1 MGLFDIF
8 KKKGKKAEPVHP
20 ESKDNKQSKGSF
32 ISFVLLDEPVFS
44 LEQLVSDLKN
54 DWNIIVSKDEK
65 AEMDTKNVTAVFSVE
80 DMLVTLG
87 LIPVPVPDD
96 EAVRNAESN
105 FRWKEAV
112 EVTKSHKAH
121 LVVAI
126 LSHGKPMT
134 DAATL
139 FVKACASCLK
149 QQHAIAINTSGTVM
163 EPNFYMEYAKDAINE
178 GMFPILDLVFFGIY
192 SNDDGKTISGYTF
205 GLQNF
210 EKDEIEI
217 VNSSHPASEV
227 FEMLMEIANYVAE
240 YDVTLNPGETIGFS
254 EEQKL
259 PITKSKSHVLDFDTL
274 KIGF

>member
-8 KKKGKKAEPVHP
+8 KKKEKQT
-20 ESKDNKQSKGSF
+20 ESVYSDSQESKQSKGSF

-54 DWNIIVSKDEK
+54 EWNISISKDEK
-65 AEMDTKNVTAVFSVE
+65 AEMDAKSVTAVFSVE
-80 DMLVTLG
+80 DMLVTAG
-87 LIPVPVPDD
+87 MMPVPVLDD

-126 LSHGKPMT
+126 LSHGKPMV

-139 FVKACASCLK
+139 FVKICATCLK

-163 EPNFYMEYAKDAINE
+163 EPNFYMEYAKDAIND

-192 SNDDGKTISGYTF
+192 SNDNGKTISGYTF

-227 FEMLMEIANYVAE
+227 FEMLVETANYVAE

-254 EEQKL
+254 KEQKL
-259 PITKSKSHVLDFDTL
+259 PITKSKSQVLDFNTL

>member
-32 ISFVLLDEPVFS
+32 ISFVLLDKPVFS
-44 LEQLVSDLKN
+44 LEQLVSDLKD
-54 DWNIIVSKDEK
+54 DWNIKVSKDEK
-65 AEMDTKNVTAVFSVE
+65 AEMDTENVTAVFSVE
-80 DMLVTLG
+80 DMLVTVG

-121 LVVAI
+121 LVVAT

-134 DAATL
+134 NAATL
-139 FVKACASCLK
+139 FVKVCASCLK

-163 EPNFYMEYAKDAINE
+163 EPNFYMEYAKDAIDE

-192 SNDDGKTISGYTF
+192 SNDNGKTMSGYTF

-217 VNSSHPASEV
+217 VDSSHPASEV
-227 FEMLMEIANYVAE
+227 FEMLMEVANYVAE

-259 PITKSKSHVLDFDTL
+259 PITKSKSQVLDFDTL

>member
-8 KKKGKKAEPVHP
+8 KKKEKQT
-20 ESKDNKQSKGSF
+20 ESVYSDSQESKQSKGSF

-54 DWNIIVSKDEK
+54 EWNISISKDEK
-65 AEMDTKNVTAVFSVE
+65 AEMDAKSVTAVFSVE
-80 DMLVTLG
+80 DMLVTVG
-87 LIPVPVPDD
+87 MMPVPVPDD

-126 LSHGKPMT
+126 LSHGKPMV

-139 FVKACASCLK
+139 FVKICATCLK

-163 EPNFYMEYAKDAINE
+163 EPNFYMEYAKDAIND

-192 SNDDGKTISGYTF
+192 SNDNGKTISGYTF

-227 FEMLMEIANYVAE
+227 FEMLVETANYVAE

-254 EEQKL
+254 KEQKL
-259 PITKSKSHVLDFDTL
+259 PITKSKSQVLDFNTL

>member
-1 MGLFDIF
+1 MGLFDFF
-8 KKKGKKAEPVHP
+8 KKKDAQSDSK
-20 ESKDNKQSKGSF
+20 ESKQSKGSF

-44 LEQLVSDLKN
+44 LEQLVSDLKK
-54 DWNIIVSKDEK
+54 DWNIEVGKDEK
-65 AEMDTKNVTAVFSVE
+65 AELDIESVTAVFSVE
-80 DMLVTLG
+80 DMLVTVG
-87 LIPVPVPDD
+87 LMPAPVPND

-121 LVVAI
+121 LIVAI
-126 LSHGKPMT
+126 LSHGKPMV

-139 FVKACASCLK
+139 LVKICATCLK

-163 EPNFYMEYAKDAINE
+163 EPNFYMEYAKDAISDD
-178 GMFPILDLVFFGIY
+178 MIPILDLLFFGIY
-192 SNDDGKTISGYTF
+192 SNDNGKTFSGYTF

-210 EKDEIEI
+210 EKKEIEI
-217 VNSSHPASEV
+217 INSSHSANEV
-227 FEMLMEIANYVAE
+227 FGMLVEISNYVVE
-240 YDVTLNPGETIGFS
+240 YDVTLKPGETIGLT

-259 PITKSKSHVLDFDTL
+259 PIKKLRSQVLGFDTL